1 MPRPETYSASFA
13 FFEGLYEAGVSH
25 VFVNLGS
32 DHPAIMEALAQ
43 GAHLEGV
50 NFPRVITCPH
60 EMVAMSMADGFARL
74 TGKPQCVLV
83 HVDVGTQ
90 MLGCAMHNASVARC
104 PVFVFAGLS
113 PFTQEGEMRGSR
125 TEYIHWLQD
134 APDQK
139 QIVSQFC
146 RYTGEFKTAKNVK
159 QMLNRALQFATSD
172 PKGPVYMVG
181 AREVMEEEIPA
192 YSLDQSVWENVA
204 PTALPQQGVE
214 TIVELL
220 AGASSPLIITGYS
233 GRNHATVPELVKLA
247 EAIPGVQVLD
257 ALGSDVCFP
266 FSHRAS
272 LGVGIGRHPRI
283 EKADVIL
290 VLDCDVAWIP
300 TQCTPRADAKIVH
313 VDVDP
318 LKSNMP
324 LYYISAFRRYRAD
337 AETALRQLN
346 TYVAQSPKY
355 ANLAREEP
363 YTSRWSALA
372 EEHQQRLA
380 KLAEMAA
387 EPQDPSMSPNT
398 SYLCAQLRQKCPK
411 DTIWCLET
419 VTNAPFVYQQLQV
432 DEPGH
437 LINAGGGGLGW
448 SGGATIGVKL
458 ASDWLAGGQGK
469 GKFVTEIVGDG
480 TYMFGV
486 PGTVYW
492 VARRYE
498 LPTLTVVL
506 SNKGWNAPRN
516 SLELV
521 HPTGYGSK
529 ISNKEL
535 NISFDP
541 TPDYSGIAKAAA
553 GGNAWAGVAATVQ
566 DLTWML
572 PEAIEKVQSGI
583 SAILEVRLAGSW

>member
-1 MPRPETYSASFA
+1 
-13 FFEGLYEAGVSH
+13 
-25 VFVNLGS
+25 
-32 DHPAIMEALAQ
+32 MEALAH
-43 GAHLEGV
+43 GAYLEGV

-60 EMVAMSMADGFARL
+60 EMVAMSMADGFARV

-146 RYTGEFKTAKNVK
+146 RYSGEFKTGKNIK

-181 AREVMEEEIPA
+181 AREVMEEEISS
-192 YSLDQSVWENVA
+192 YSLDPSVWESVA
-204 PTALPQQGVE
+204 PTGLPPSEVE
-214 TIVELL
+214 KIAETL
-220 AGASSPLIITGYS
+220 AGASNPLIITGYS
-233 GRNHATVPELVKLA
+233 GRNHAAVPELVKLA
-247 EAIPGVQVLD
+247 EAIPGVQVVD

-266 FSHRAS
+266 WSHRSS
-272 LGVGIGRHPRI
+272 LGMGIGRHPKI
-283 EKADVIL
+283 ETADVIL
-290 VLDCDVAWIP
+290 VIDCDVTWIP
-300 TQCTPRADAKIVH
+300 TQCKPKEDAKILH
-313 VDVDP
+313 IDVDP
-318 LKSNMP
+318 LKNNMP
-324 LYYISAFRRYRAD
+324 LHYIPASRRYRAD

-346 TYVAQSPKY
+346 TFIAQSSKYLNLVAQ
-355 ANLAREEP
+355 EP
-363 YTSRWSALA
+363 YASRWNALA
-372 EEHQQRLA
+372 VEHKERLD

-387 EPQDPSMSPNT
+387 APQDKSVSPNV
-398 SYLCAQLRQKCPK
+398 SYLCSQLRQTCPS

-437 LINAGGGGLGW
+437 LLNAGGGGLGW

-458 ASDWLAGGQGK
+458 ASDYLAGGPGK

-492 VARRYE
+492 IARRYE

-516 SLELV
+516 SLQLV

-529 ISNKEL
+529 VSNKEL

-553 GGNAWAGVAATVQ
+553 GGKAWAGVAATVE
-566 DLTWML
+566 DLDRML
-572 PEAIEKVQSGI
+572 PEAIEQVKGGI